1 MKDHE
6 EKAAFMVTDIGT
18 DDVVIGI
25 DWLRYHN
32 PEIDWNAGKVQLTRC
47 PVVCEEKTKRKK
59 KRLAKDGETRIID
72 ACEVKEPTSIRKASV
87 EEVDDEYD
95 ELFIK
100 AKASVATELAVQ
112 ELEKQKKKSFKELVP
127 EWIHDFEHVFSEEES
142 KRFPERKKW
151 DHGIDLKDENS
162 HDVEKIEDTY
172 QKIEA
177 LFHDDSQ
184 NIR

>member
-87 EEVDDEYD
+87 EEVVDEYD

-100 AKASVATELAVQ
+100 AKASVATELAVH
-112 ELEKQKKKSFKELVP
+112 ELEKQKKNQDNNNK
-127 EWIHDFEHVFSEEES
+127 
-142 KRFPERKKW
+142 
-151 DHGIDLKDENS
+151 
-162 HDVEKIEDTY
+162 
-172 QKIEA
+172 
-177 LFHDDSQ
+177 
-184 NIR
+184 